1 MFALPIL
8 QVAGVFAPTA
18 GEAAMPLLWRDLQIG
33 MSPEQTAEKIRTI
46 DGVKD
51 VKVNRNR
58 KNKFKSIEFKYKDQ
72 GIHIGPDQMLLT
84 TLFDGESLTEIS
96 LSSSACASA
105 ALEKMKL
112 LKNSLTEK
120 YGNVAPEKVVD
131 ENGVEIEKRAAFWTD
146 EIRVRMSWQIN
157 VPSQTYTS
165 TYGNGKLGNALAALS
180 NSMSQSA
187 YEAAV
192 NACPDDRGSTVLTT
206 INYSSQSKFLVEHEA
221 EVKARDAK
229 AKATRDAL

>member
-1 MFALPIL
+1 MFTLLIL
-8 QVAGVFAPTA
+8 QVAGVTAPTV
-18 GEAAMPLLWRDLQIG
+18 GEPAMPLLWRDLQIG
-33 MSPEQTAEKIRTI
+33 MSPEQAAEKIRTI

-51 VKVNRNR
+51 VKVNRN
-58 KNKFKSIEFKYKDQ
+58 KKSKFKSVDVKYKDQ
-72 GIHIGPDQMLLT
+72 GVQIGPDQMVLT
-84 TLFDGESLTEIS
+84 TLFDAESLSEIS

-105 ALEKMKL
+105 AVEKMKVL
-112 LKNSLTEK
+112 RDSLTEK

-131 ENGVEIEKRAAFWTD
+131 ENGVEIEKRAAFWND
-146 EIRVRMSWQIN
+146 EIRVRMSWQVN
-157 VPSQTYTS
+157 VPSQIYTS

-187 YEAAV
+187 YDAAV

-221 EVKARDAK
+221 QVKARDAK